1 MLYSH
6 IMVKTNLLLLQDNEG
21 AVFDPNKIT
30 KKENVK
36 KCEVI
41 LNDSRVP
48 LPGDGNMIAKLQ
60 QEMELLKF
68 KLNEIKKANK

>member
-1 MLYSH
+1 MW
-6 IMVKTNLLLLQDNEG
+6 
-21 AVFDPNKIT
+21 
-30 KKENVK
+30 K

-68 KLNEIKKANK
+68 KLNEIKKQISEKESTQWEPTKIDTIK